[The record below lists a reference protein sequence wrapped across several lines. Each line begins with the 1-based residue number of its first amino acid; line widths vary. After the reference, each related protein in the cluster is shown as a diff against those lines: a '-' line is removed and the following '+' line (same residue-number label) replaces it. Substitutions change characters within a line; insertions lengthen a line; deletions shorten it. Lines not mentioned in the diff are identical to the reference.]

1 MKLVKSILLVMFLI
15 SCSSDDPV
23 SPSST
28 CSPDLVGSWVF
39 TASGYIEGGCEGVA
53 PTTTSFPH
61 TLTLS
66 EDCSFTTNQAIAS
79 QDCSDPTAD
88 SYSVDACSGSW
99 ATSATE
105 VAIASNEILDFMGI
119 ASATSLLGTIGYSYI
134 WNDDKTE
141 ISQCLEGTSNG
152 NPIGSYS
159 KYSKQ

>member
-1 MKLVKSILLVMFLI
+1 MKFIKSILLVMFVM

-23 SPSST
+23 SPRNA
-28 CSPDLVGSWVF
+28 CSPDLVGSWVL
-39 TASGYIEGGCEGVA
+39 TASGNIEGGCEGTA
-53 PTTTSFPH
+53 PTTTSISN

-66 EDCSFTTNQAIAS
+66 EDCSFTTNS
-79 QDCSDPTAD
+79 VSLFHDCSDTNAD
-88 SYSVDACSGSW
+88 SYSIDGCSGSW

-105 VAIASNEILDFMGI
+105 VAIVSNEILDFMGI